1 MRKPILLVGLTVLIA
16 AGASLAAANL
26 LMRGVAPASQ
36 NAAAAPPSLSDGVVL
51 GDPTPRFVANT
62 KKEAAE
68 AIDATAWA
76 PMNQALVQLARRY
89 LGLPFKGFSLDGG
102 PKEQLLLDLTQ
113 FDCFLFVEQLLALSN
128 SRKVDTKTE
137 GVERFGEHVRRLR
150 YVDGKVDYCRRQHYF
165 SRWAE
170 AAERNGYLVNLT
182 PFLPGASSRTVPLNF
197 MSNHISSY
205 KPMQLA
211 RNKQCITE
219 LEKDLVLNQAYIPLA
234 ALSGVLPSLRSGD
247 IFALVTKVPGLDV
260 THVGFLEKRDG
271 MLDAIHAADGAG
283 VIRSGNFGTYA
294 GKVQEVIGMAI
305 YRPRPNQGE
314 KAGSAKTGE

>member
-137 GVERFGEHVRRLR
+137 GWSASASTCG
-150 YVDGKVDYCRRQHYF
+150 GCAMWMA
-165 SRWAE
+165 RWTTA
-170 AAERNGYLVNLT
+170 
-182 PFLPGASSRTVPLNF
+182 
-197 MSNHISSY
+197 
-205 KPMQLA
+205 
-211 RNKQCITE
+211 
-219 LEKDLVLNQAYIPLA
+219 
-234 ALSGVLPSLRSGD
+234 
-247 IFALVTKVPGLDV
+247 
-260 THVGFLEKRDG
+260 
-271 MLDAIHAADGAG
+271 
-283 VIRSGNFGTYA
+283 
-294 GKVQEVIGMAI
+294 
-305 YRPRPNQGE
+305 
-314 KAGSAKTGE
+314 AGSITSAAGPKRPSAMATW